1 MITKLIIVF
10 GGAGIGGV
18 LRYWLSALIQKHF
31 PPYFPYGTLFVNILG
46 SFVLGFLIFGLD
58 EKELVSPSL
67 KLFLGIG
74 ICGGFTTFS
83 TFSLETF
90 YLLRNAE
97 FFFAALNIIMSVVAS
112 ILGVYLAYLITR

>member
-1 MITKLIIVF
+1 MIAKIIIVF
-10 GGAGIGGV
+10 SGAGIGGV
-18 LRYWLSALIQKHF
+18 LRYWFSAIIQKHF
-31 PPYFPYGTLFVNILG
+31 SPYFPYGTLFVNILG
-46 SFVLGFLIFGLD
+46 SFLLGFLIFGLD

-97 FFFAALNIIMSVVAS
+97 FFFATLNIILSVLAS